1 MFGYHVVEPPIG
13 AAKDYETKLLC
24 CRVNG
29 ADLGVKGLSG
39 VGGSAVGNMSQPFVL
54 HSR

>member
-1 MFGYHVVEPPIG
+1 MCLATIVEPPIG
-13 AAKDYETKLLC
+13 AAKDFETKSKLLC

-29 ADLGVKGLSG
+29 ADLGVKDLSG
-39 VGGSAVGNMSQPFVL
+39 VGGSAVGNMR